1 MYLNRYANKRRLTKN
16 GLISDM
22 CGSES
27 LSPLMKYDIGR
38 ISDLV
43 MEIQSD
49 TFLEPF
55 FAATTQ
61 GRFVLFDFVRWR
73 IIDLCP
79 KNNMA
84 FRSICHEWPPAITDQ
99 FICNIMVSSVFM
111 DGGGGRRRQH
121 GVLL

>member
-1 MYLNRYANKRRLTKN
+1 MYSNRYLNKRRLTKI
-16 GLISDM
+16 GPISDM

-27 LSPLMKYDIGR
+27 LSTLIKY
-38 ISDLV
+38 
-43 MEIQSD
+43 
-49 TFLEPF
+49 
-55 FAATTQ
+55 AATTQ
-61 GRFVLFDFVRWR
+61 ERLVLFDFVRWR

-99 FICNIMVSSVFM
+99 FICNIMMSSVFT
-111 DGGGGRRRQH
+111 DDGGGRRRQH